1 MEGSTKRRTEI
12 TIETHRR
19 VHIRASGPIEGWCG
33 ECAAQV
39 PLLEASIVAQQMG
52 IGSRE
57 VYRRVVGGGF
67 YGGERPG
74 GRVLIVMR
82 VGAGWTRRKT
92 NMQRQGNAR
101 GNRESH

>member
-57 VYRRVVGGGF
+57 VYRRVEAGVLHGV
-67 YGGERPG
+67 EIPG
-74 GRVLIVMR
+74 GRLLICMR
-82 VGAGWTRRKT
+82 SVAG
-92 NMQRQGNAR
+92 
-101 GNRESH
+101 